1 LTLTGE
7 TPNASAMSR
16 RDQPCRFKCNARNLR
31 HTSPSGGSSSGFSI
45 PPFYAAR
52 SVTFFAQRSV
62 VKDLTDALS
71 ITVDPKCRIR
81 LTEADLPTLRAALKV
96 SGLTSTLGP
105 GASNQLLRLV
115 RQYDVY
121 LLALSAWL
129 VIPLPSWI
137 STIDGG
143 RGE

>member
-1 LTLTGE
+1 MG
-7 TPNASAMSR
+7 
-16 RDQPCRFKCNARNLR
+16 LR
-31 HTSPSGGSSSGFSI
+31 LL
-45 PPFYAAR
+45 
-52 SVTFFAQRSV
+52 
-62 VKDLTDALS
+62 KDLTDALCM
-71 ITVDPKCRIR
+71 TVDPQCRIR
-81 LTEADLPTLRAALKV
+81 LNEADLPTLRAALRV
-96 SGLTSTLGP
+96 SGLASALGP

-143 RGE
+143 RGEKASAHVGQMVADRTPNSACTNAAVTRLTL